1 MLQSY
6 EFRTSGSMQHT
17 EQPPAFGKWRN
28 RLWPF
33 HRHEMKKLF
42 PLILMKFL
50 VSVIYCVLFCLK
62 DTIAITTKG
71 SGAEAIP
78 VLKSVVVFPAALIAA
93 FCYSRL
99 STMVKKTTLFYTTTL
114 SFLLFLFVY
123 AFFIYPNPDSFIPHE
138 SANWLTSVLGENQS
152 HWVSV
157 YRNWMHS
164 LFFAVAELWGSVM
177 ILVVF
182 WGFANEITTISEAKR
197 SYNIYIAAG
206 NLAPL
211 ITGKAVNWL
220 TKKLSIFEFSFTVQ
234 CLITFVLVAGFTIIG
249 LYGYVQRKVLV
260 NLPIKSKEE
269 VVPTKKEKISFFQ
282 GLKHLVT
289 SPYLLGITVLV
300 IGYGFCFTLLEISWK
315 ANLKLAFP
323 NQADFQAFTAEC
335 QSYVGGFA
343 FFISAFLGSSIL
355 RRFGWLVT
363 AQMAPLIV
371 GGAGLIFL
379 LLCSNPAMTNLVA
392 PLAGVSP
399 LFLLVYLGAFHN
411 VSSKIAKYSFF
422 DPTKEMAYI
431 PLTENEKVKGKASI
445 DIVGSRL
452 GKTGASFVNLFLI
465 GIVGTGS
472 ALSITHI
479 LVPLTLIVTIA
490 WMVAVSSLNKK
501 FALKI
506 SQLEPKD
513 EQVISITS

>member
-1 MLQSY
+1 
-6 EFRTSGSMQHT
+6 MQHT
-17 EQPPAFGKWRN
+17 EQLPPFGKWRN

-62 DTIAITTKG
+62 DTIAITSEG

-78 VLKSVVVFPAALIAA
+78 VLKSIVVFPAALIAA

-99 STMVKKTTLFYTTTL
+99 SSLVKKTTLFYTTTA

-123 AFFIYPNPDSFIPHE
+123 AFFIYPNPEPFTPHQ
-138 SANWLTSVLGENQS
+138 SADWLTSVLGENQS

-182 WGFANEITTISEAKR
+182 WGFANEITTVSEAKR

-211 ITGKAVNWL
+211 ITGKAVNWIS
-220 TKKLSIFEFSFTVQ
+220 KKLSIFAFSFTVQ
-234 CLITFVLVAGFTIIG
+234 CLITFVLVAGITIIG
-249 LYGYVQRKVLV
+249 LYGYVQKKVLSS
-260 NLPIKSKEE
+260 LPEKPQEAL
-269 VVPTKKEKISFFQ
+269 PPAKKEKISFFQ
-282 GLKHLVT
+282 GLKHLIT

-300 IGYGFCFTLLEISWK
+300 IGYGLCITLVEISWK

-335 QSYVGGFA
+335 QSLVGGFA

-355 RRFGWLVT
+355 RRFGWHAT

-371 GGAGLIFL
+371 GGTGLVFL
-379 LLCSNPAMTNLVA
+379 LLCSNPSMTNLLA
-392 PLAGVSP
+392 PMIGSSP

-411 VSSKIAKYSFF
+411 ISSKIAKYSFF

-431 PLTENEKVKGKASI
+431 PLTETEKVKGKASI

-452 GKTGASFVNLFLI
+452 GKSGASWISLVLI
-465 GIVGTGS
+465 GIMGTGS
-472 ALSITHI
+472 VLSTTHA
-479 LVPLTLIVTIA
+479 LVPLTLIATVA
-490 WMVAVSSLNKK
+490 WMIAVSSLNRK

-506 SQLEPKD
+506 AQPEPAD
-513 EQVISITS
+513 EPTLTTTT